1 MTSDPA
7 TVPHPDA
14 LPNPRGGAVR
24 AADAWLAAAAD
35 AFERR
40 DDTVAPLAAA
50 AAVLAEAGWLPAA
63 RFAGQLSA
71 AASLVDTGPNF
82 TGWRAALHDF
92 RPAVGRH
99 NLRELACSPVLLE
112 HFRALRAQSAADLR
126 AIAPP
131 DALALA
137 GRAVPVLLEHFRAL
151 RAQSAADLRA
161 IAPPDALALAG
172 RAVPPAS
179 LRALPDAFAARM
191 RARYE
196 QALLAVLRAPHG
208 APAGALDELDATLA
222 GLADDAPYDFWRLA
236 GACLRALRASSAP
249 ELKRFLAR
257 TNLLLGEHVQGRRG
271 APPDLVRET
280 VALLWRDFALFGAA
294 AEDVALVD
302 VLRDYGL
309 TVDWHVAGTPA
320 SEALWEADAARAEH
334 DAVAAAPTRTL
345 GVVTVNAHAYED
357 FLQTADASMADLSA
371 VPKTADTSVAWRASE
386 AAYRV
391 GAAACALGLGH
402 AALLADTLGL
412 AWRRAAHGVPL
423 ADRDLAAHSHASDML
438 RAALLKIAAGVAP
451 PDLTAASEALGAA
464 LGRT

>member
-1 MTSDPA
+1 MRPEPA
-7 TVPHPDA
+7 NVPHPDA

-40 DDTVAPLAAA
+40 DDAAAPLSAA

-71 AASLVDTGPNF
+71 AVPLVAVEPTSA
-82 TGWRAALHDF
+82 GWRAALRDF
-92 RPAVGRH
+92 RAAVGRH
-99 NLRELACSPVLLE
+99 NLRELACSPVLFE

-126 AIAPP
+126 ASAPL
-131 DALALA
+131 DALAL
-137 GRAVPVLLEHFRAL
+137 V
-151 RAQSAADLRA
+151 
-161 IAPPDALALAG
+161 G
-172 RAVPPAS
+172 RAVPPAT
-179 LRALPDAFAARM
+179 LRALPDAFATRI

-196 QALLAVLRAPHG
+196 QALLGVLRAGHG
-208 APAGALDELDATLA
+208 APDAALAELDAMLAVLA
-222 GLADDAPYDFWRLA
+222 GDDPYDFWRLA
-236 GACLRALRASSAP
+236 AACVRALRASGAP

-257 TNLLLGEHVQGRRG
+257 TNLLLGEHAQGRRS
-271 APPDLVRET
+271 APPELVRET

-302 VLRDYGL
+302 VLHDYGL

-334 DAVAAAPTRTL
+334 GAVAAAPTRAL

-357 FLQTADASMADLSA
+357 FLQTADASMADLA
-371 VPKTADTSVAWRASE
+371 ADPAAADAGAAWHASG

-391 GAAACALGLGH
+391 GTAACALGLGH

-423 ADRDLAAHSHASDML
+423 ADGGLDAHGHASDML

-451 PDLTAASEALGAA
+451 PDLTAASGALGAA
-464 LGRT
+464 LGRA

>member
-1 MTSDPA
+1 M
-7 TVPHPDA
+7 
-14 LPNPRGGAVR
+14 R

-35 AFERR
+35 AFEQR
-40 DDTVAPLAAA
+40 DDAAAPLSAA

-71 AASLVDTGPNF
+71 AVPLVAVEPTSA
-82 TGWRAALHDF
+82 GWRAALRDF
-92 RPAVGRH
+92 RAAVARH
-99 NLRELACSPVLLE
+99 NLRELACSPVLFE

-126 AIAPP
+126 ANAPL
-131 DALALA
+131 DALAL
-137 GRAVPVLLEHFRAL
+137 V
-151 RAQSAADLRA
+151 
-161 IAPPDALALAG
+161 G
-172 RAVPPAS
+172 RAVPPAT
-179 LRALPDAFAARM
+179 LRALPDAFATRI

-196 QALLAVLRAPHG
+196 QALLGLLRAEHG
-208 APAGALDELDATLA
+208 APDAALDELDAMLA
-222 GLADDAPYDFWRLA
+222 ALADDDPYDFWRLA
-236 GACLRALRASSAP
+236 AACLRALRASGAP

-257 TNLLLGEHVQGRRG
+257 TNLLLGEHAQGRRD
-271 APPDLVRET
+271 APPEFVRET

-302 VLRDYGL
+302 VLHDYGL

-334 DAVAAAPTRTL
+334 DAVAAAPTRAL

-357 FLQTADASMADLSA
+357 FLQTADASMADLAADPARADASA
-371 VPKTADTSVAWRASE
+371 AWHASG

-391 GAAACALGLGH
+391 GTAACALGLGH

-423 ADRDLAAHSHASDML
+423 ADGGLDAHGHASDML

-451 PDLTAASEALGAA
+451 PDLTAASGALGAA
-464 LGRT
+464 LGRA

>member
-7 TVPHPDA
+7 NVPYPDA

-40 DDTVAPLAAA
+40 DDAAAPLSAA

-71 AASLVDTGPNF
+71 TVPLLATEPTSA
-82 TGWRAALHDF
+82 GWRAALRDF
-92 RPAVGRH
+92 RAAVGRH
-99 NLRELACSPVLLE
+99 NLRELACSPVLFE

-126 AIAPP
+126 TSTPL
-131 DALALA
+131 DALAL
-137 GRAVPVLLEHFRAL
+137 V
-151 RAQSAADLRA
+151 
-161 IAPPDALALAG
+161 G
-172 RAVPPAS
+172 RAVPPAT
-179 LRALPDAFAARM
+179 LRALPDAFAIRI

-196 QALLAVLRAPHG
+196 QALLGVLRAEHG
-208 APAGALDELDATLA
+208 APGAALDELDAMLA
-222 GLADDAPYDFWRLA
+222 ALTDDGPYDFWRLA
-236 GACLRALRASSAP
+236 AACVRALRASGAP

-257 TNLLLGEHVQGRRG
+257 TNLLLGEHAQGRRS
-271 APPDLVRET
+271 APPELVRET

-302 VLRDYGL
+302 VLHDYGL

-334 DAVAAAPTRTL
+334 EAVTAAPTRAL

-357 FLQTADASMADLSA
+357 FLQTADASMADLAANPAAAAPGAAWHASA
-371 VPKTADTSVAWRASE
+371 

-391 GAAACALGLGH
+391 GTAACALGLGH

-423 ADRDLAAHSHASDML
+423 ADGGLDAHRHASDML

-451 PDLTAASEALGAA
+451 PDLTAASEALGTA

>member
-1 MTSDPA
+1 M
-7 TVPHPDA
+7 
-14 LPNPRGGAVR
+14 R

-35 AFERR
+35 AFEHR
-40 DDTVAPLAAA
+40 DDAAAPLSAA

-71 AASLVDTGPNF
+71 AVPLVAAEPTSA
-82 TGWRAALHDF
+82 GWRAALRDF
-92 RPAVGRH
+92 RAAVARH
-99 NLRELACSPVLLE
+99 NLRELACSPVLFE

-126 AIAPP
+126 AQAPL
-131 DALALA
+131 DALAL
-137 GRAVPVLLEHFRAL
+137 V
-151 RAQSAADLRA
+151 
-161 IAPPDALALAG
+161 G
-172 RAVPPAS
+172 RAVPPAT
-179 LRALPDAFAARM
+179 LRALPDAFATRI

-196 QALLAVLRAPHG
+196 QALLGVLRAEHG
-208 APAGALDELDATLA
+208 APDAALDELDAMLA
-222 GLADDAPYDFWRLA
+222 ALASDDPYDFWRLA
-236 GACLRALRASSAP
+236 AACVRALRASGAP

-257 TNLLLGEHVQGRRG
+257 TNLLLGEHAQGRRS
-271 APPDLVRET
+271 APPELVRET

-302 VLRDYGL
+302 VLHDYGL

-334 DAVAAAPTRTL
+334 DAVAAAPTRAL

-357 FLQTADASMADLSA
+357 FLQTADASMVDLAADPA
-371 VPKTADTSVAWRASE
+371 RAGAGAAWHASG

-391 GAAACALGLGH
+391 GTAACALGLGH

-423 ADRDLAAHSHASDML
+423 ADGGLDAHGHASDML

-451 PDLTAASEALGAA
+451 PDLTAASGALGAA
-464 LGRT
+464 LGRA

>member
-1 MTSDPA
+1 MRPEPA
-7 TVPHPDA
+7 NVPHPDA

-40 DDTVAPLAAA
+40 DDAAAPLSAA

-71 AASLVDTGPNF
+71 AVPLVAVEPTSA
-82 TGWRAALHDF
+82 GWRAALRDF
-92 RPAVGRH
+92 RAAVGRH
-99 NLRELACSPVLLE
+99 NLRELACSPVLFE

-126 AIAPP
+126 ASAPL
-131 DALALA
+131 DALAL
-137 GRAVPVLLEHFRAL
+137 V
-151 RAQSAADLRA
+151 
-161 IAPPDALALAG
+161 G
-172 RAVPPAS
+172 RAVPPAT
-179 LRALPDAFAARM
+179 LRALPDAFATRI

-196 QALLAVLRAPHG
+196 QALLGVLRAGHG
-208 APAGALDELDATLA
+208 APDAALAELDAMLA
-222 GLADDAPYDFWRLA
+222 VLASDDPYDFWRLA
-236 GACLRALRASSAP
+236 AACVRALRASGAP

-257 TNLLLGEHVQGRRG
+257 TNLLLGEHAQGRRS
-271 APPDLVRET
+271 APPELVRET

-302 VLRDYGL
+302 VLHDYGL

-334 DAVAAAPTRTL
+334 DAVAAAPTRAL

-357 FLQTADASMADLSA
+357 FLQTADASMADLA
-371 VPKTADTSVAWRASE
+371 ADPAAADAGAAWHASG

-391 GAAACALGLGH
+391 GTAACALGLGH

-423 ADRDLAAHSHASDML
+423 ADGGLDAHGHASDML

-451 PDLTAASEALGAA
+451 PDLTAASGALGAA
-464 LGRT
+464 LGRA

>member
-1 MTSDPA
+1 MRPEPA
-7 TVPHPDA
+7 NVPHPDA

-40 DDTVAPLAAA
+40 DDAAAPLSAA

-71 AASLVDTGPNF
+71 AVPLVAVEPTSA
-82 TGWRAALHDF
+82 GWRAALRDF
-92 RPAVGRH
+92 RAAVGRH
-99 NLRELACSPVLLE
+99 NLRELACSPVLFE

-126 AIAPP
+126 ASAPL
-131 DALALA
+131 DALAL
-137 GRAVPVLLEHFRAL
+137 V
-151 RAQSAADLRA
+151 
-161 IAPPDALALAG
+161 G
-172 RAVPPAS
+172 RAVPPAT
-179 LRALPDAFAARM
+179 LRALPDAFATRI

-196 QALLAVLRAPHG
+196 QALLGVLRAEHC
-208 APAGALDELDATLA
+208 APDAALAELDAMLAALA
-222 GLADDAPYDFWRLA
+222 GDDPYDFWRLA
-236 GACLRALRASSAP
+236 AACVRALRASGAP

-257 TNLLLGEHVQGRRG
+257 TNLLLGEHAQGRRS
-271 APPDLVRET
+271 APPELVRET

-302 VLRDYGL
+302 VLHDYGL

-334 DAVAAAPTRTL
+334 DAVAAAPTRAL

-357 FLQTADASMADLSA
+357 FLQTADASMADLAANPAAADPGAAWHASA
-371 VPKTADTSVAWRASE
+371 

-391 GAAACALGLGH
+391 GTAACALGLGH

-423 ADRDLAAHSHASDML
+423 ADGGLDAHGHASDML

-451 PDLTAASEALGAA
+451 PDLTAASGALGAA
-464 LGRT
+464 LGRA

>member
-1 MTSDPA
+1 MRPEPA
-7 TVPHPDA
+7 NVPHPDA

-35 AFERR
+35 AFEQR
-40 DDTVAPLAAA
+40 DDAAAPLSAA

-71 AASLVDTGPNF
+71 AAPLVAVEPTSA
-82 TGWRAALHDF
+82 GWRAALRDF
-92 RPAVGRH
+92 RAAVARH
-99 NLRELACSPVLLE
+99 NLRELACSPVLFE

-126 AIAPP
+126 ANAPL
-131 DALALA
+131 DALAL
-137 GRAVPVLLEHFRAL
+137 V
-151 RAQSAADLRA
+151 
-161 IAPPDALALAG
+161 G
-172 RAVPPAS
+172 RAVPPAT
-179 LRALPDAFAARM
+179 LRALPDAFATRI

-196 QALLAVLRAPHG
+196 QALLGLLRAEHG
-208 APAGALDELDATLA
+208 APDAALDELDAMLA
-222 GLADDAPYDFWRLA
+222 ALADDDPYDFWRLA
-236 GACLRALRASSAP
+236 AACLRALRASGAP

-257 TNLLLGEHVQGRRG
+257 TNLLLGEHAQGRRD
-271 APPDLVRET
+271 APTEFVRET

-302 VLRDYGL
+302 VLHDYGL

-334 DAVAAAPTRTL
+334 DAVAAAPTRAL

-357 FLQTADASMADLSA
+357 FLQTADASMADLAADPARADASA
-371 VPKTADTSVAWRASE
+371 AWHASG

-391 GAAACALGLGH
+391 GTAACALGLGH

-423 ADRDLAAHSHASDML
+423 ADGGLDAHGHASDML

-451 PDLTAASEALGAA
+451 PDLTAASGALGAA
-464 LGRT
+464 LGRA

>member
-1 MTSDPA
+1 MRPEPA
-7 TVPHPDA
+7 NVPHPDA

-40 DDTVAPLAAA
+40 DDAAAPLSAA

-71 AASLVDTGPNF
+71 AVPLVAVEPTSA
-82 TGWRAALHDF
+82 GWRAALRDF
-92 RPAVGRH
+92 RAAVGRH
-99 NLRELACSPVLLE
+99 NLRELACSPVLFE

-126 AIAPP
+126 ASAPL
-131 DALALA
+131 DALAL
-137 GRAVPVLLEHFRAL
+137 V
-151 RAQSAADLRA
+151 
-161 IAPPDALALAG
+161 G
-172 RAVPPAS
+172 RAVPPAT
-179 LRALPDAFAARM
+179 LRTLPDAFATRI

-196 QALLAVLRAPHG
+196 QALLGVLRAGHG
-208 APAGALDELDATLA
+208 APDAALAELDAMLAVLA
-222 GLADDAPYDFWRLA
+222 GDDPYDFWRLA
-236 GACLRALRASSAP
+236 AACVRALRASGAP

-257 TNLLLGEHVQGRRG
+257 TNLLLGEHAQGRRS
-271 APPDLVRET
+271 APPELVRET

-302 VLRDYGL
+302 VLHDYGL

-334 DAVAAAPTRTL
+334 DAVAAAPTRAL

-357 FLQTADASMADLSA
+357 FLQTADASMGDLAADPA
-371 VPKTADTSVAWRASE
+371 AADAGAAWHASG

-391 GAAACALGLGH
+391 GTAACALGLGH

-423 ADRDLAAHSHASDML
+423 ADGGLDAHGHASDML

-451 PDLTAASEALGAA
+451 PDLTAASGALGAA
-464 LGRT
+464 LGRA

>member
-1 MTSDPA
+1 MRPEPA
-7 TVPHPDA
+7 NVPHPDA

-40 DDTVAPLAAA
+40 DDAAAPLSAA

-71 AASLVDTGPNF
+71 AVPLVAVEPTSA
-82 TGWRAALHDF
+82 GWRAALRDF
-92 RPAVGRH
+92 RAAVGRH
-99 NLRELACSPVLLE
+99 NLRELACSPVLFE

-126 AIAPP
+126 ASTPL
-131 DALALA
+131 DALAL
-137 GRAVPVLLEHFRAL
+137 V
-151 RAQSAADLRA
+151 
-161 IAPPDALALAG
+161 G
-172 RAVPPAS
+172 RAVPPAT
-179 LRALPDAFAARM
+179 LRALTDAFATRI

-196 QALLAVLRAPHG
+196 QALLGVLRAGHG
-208 APAGALDELDATLA
+208 APDAALAELDAMLAALA
-222 GLADDAPYDFWRLA
+222 GDDPYDFWRLA
-236 GACLRALRASSAP
+236 AACVRALRASGAP

-257 TNLLLGEHVQGRRG
+257 TNLLLGEHAQGRRS
-271 APPDLVRET
+271 APPELVRET

-302 VLRDYGL
+302 VLHDYGL

-334 DAVAAAPTRTL
+334 DAVAAAPTRAL

-357 FLQTADASMADLSA
+357 FLQTADASMADLAANPAAADPGAAWHASA
-371 VPKTADTSVAWRASE
+371 

-391 GAAACALGLGH
+391 GTAACALGLGH

-423 ADRDLAAHSHASDML
+423 ADGGLDAHGHASDML

-451 PDLTAASEALGAA
+451 PDLTAASGALGAA
-464 LGRT
+464 LGRA

>member
-7 TVPHPDA
+7 NVPLPDA

-40 DDTVAPLAAA
+40 DDAAAPLAAA

-71 AASLVDTGPNF
+71 AVPLVATEPTSAD
-82 TGWRAALHDF
+82 WRAALRDF
-92 RPAVGRH
+92 RAAVGRH
-99 NLRELACSPVLLE
+99 NLRELACSPVLFE

-126 AIAPP
+126 ASAPL
-131 DALALA
+131 DALAL
-137 GRAVPVLLEHFRAL
+137 V
-151 RAQSAADLRA
+151 
-161 IAPPDALALAG
+161 G
-172 RAVPPAS
+172 RAVPPAT
-179 LRALPDAFAARM
+179 LRALPDAFATRI

-196 QALLAVLRAPHG
+196 QALLGVLRAEHG
-208 APAGALDELDATLA
+208 APGAALDELDAMLA
-222 GLADDAPYDFWRLA
+222 ALTDDGPYDFWRLA
-236 GACLRALRASSAP
+236 AACVRALRASSAP

-257 TNLLLGEHVQGRRG
+257 TNLLLGEHAQGRPV
-271 APPDLVRET
+271 APPALVRET

-302 VLRDYGL
+302 VLHDYGL

-334 DAVAAAPTRTL
+334 DAVTAAPTRAL

-357 FLQTADASMADLSA
+357 FLQTADASMADLAANPALADAGAAWHASA
-371 VPKTADTSVAWRASE
+371 

-391 GAAACALGLGH
+391 GTAACALGLGH

-423 ADRDLAAHSHASDML
+423 ADGGLDAHRHASDML

-451 PDLTAASEALGAA
+451 PDLTAASEALGTA

>member
-1 MTSDPA
+1 MRPEPA
-7 TVPHPDA
+7 NVPHPDA

-35 AFERR
+35 AFEHR
-40 DDTVAPLAAA
+40 DDAAAPLSAA

-71 AASLVDTGPNF
+71 AVPFVAVEPTSA
-82 TGWRAALHDF
+82 GWRAALRDF
-92 RPAVGRH
+92 RAAVARH
-99 NLRELACSPVLLE
+99 NLRELACSPVLFE

-126 AIAPP
+126 ANAPL
-131 DALALA
+131 DALAL
-137 GRAVPVLLEHFRAL
+137 V
-151 RAQSAADLRA
+151 
-161 IAPPDALALAG
+161 G
-172 RAVPPAS
+172 RAVPPAT
-179 LRALPDAFAARM
+179 LRALPDAFATRI

-196 QALLAVLRAPHG
+196 QALLGVLRAEHRTPD
-208 APAGALDELDATLA
+208 AALDELEAVLA
-222 GLADDAPYDFWRLA
+222 ALVDDDPYDFWRLA
-236 GACLRALRASSAP
+236 AACVCALRASGAP

-257 TNLLLGEHVQGRRG
+257 MNLLLGEHAQGRRS
-271 APPDLVRET
+271 APPELVRET

-302 VLRDYGL
+302 VLHDYGL

-334 DAVAAAPTRTL
+334 DAVAAAPTRAL

-357 FLQTADASMADLSA
+357 FLQTADASMADLA
-371 VPKTADTSVAWRASE
+371 ADPAGADAGAAWHASG

-423 ADRDLAAHSHASDML
+423 ADGGLDAHGHASDML

-451 PDLTAASEALGAA
+451 PDLTAVSGALGAA
-464 LGRT
+464 LGRA

>member
-7 TVPHPDA
+7 NVPHPDA

-40 DDTVAPLAAA
+40 DDAAVPLAAA

-63 RFAGQLSA
+63 RFAGQLSVA
-71 AASLVDTGPNF
+71 VPLLATEPTSA
-82 TGWRAALHDF
+82 GWRAALRDF
-92 RPAVGRH
+92 RAAVGRH
-99 NLRELACSPVLLE
+99 NLRELACSPVLFE

-126 AIAPP
+126 TSTPL
-131 DALALA
+131 DALAL
-137 GRAVPVLLEHFRAL
+137 V
-151 RAQSAADLRA
+151 
-161 IAPPDALALAG
+161 G
-172 RAVPPAS
+172 RAVPPAT
-179 LRALPDAFAARM
+179 LRALPEAFATRI

-196 QALLAVLRAPHG
+196 QALLGVLRAEPG
-208 APAGALDELDATLA
+208 APGAALDELDAMLA
-222 GLADDAPYDFWRLA
+222 ALTDDGPYDFWRLA
-236 GACLRALRASSAP
+236 AACVRALRASGAP

-257 TNLLLGEHVQGRRG
+257 TNLLLGEHAQGRRS
-271 APPDLVRET
+271 APPELVRET

-302 VLRDYGL
+302 VLHDYGL

-320 SEALWEADAARAEH
+320 SEALWEADAAQAEH
-334 DAVAAAPTRTL
+334 EAVTAAPTRAL

-357 FLQTADASMADLSA
+357 FLQTADASMADLAANPAAADPGAAWHASA
-371 VPKTADTSVAWRASE
+371 

-391 GAAACALGLGH
+391 GTAACALGLGH

-423 ADRDLAAHSHASDML
+423 ADGGLDAHRHASDML

-451 PDLTAASEALGAA
+451 PDLTAASEALGTA

>member
-7 TVPHPDA
+7 NVPYPDA

-40 DDTVAPLAAA
+40 DDAAAPLSAA

-63 RFAGQLSA
+63 RFAAQLSA
-71 AASLVDTGPNF
+71 AVPLVATEP
-82 TGWRAALHDF
+82 TSAGWRAALRDF
-92 RPAVGRH
+92 RAAVGRH
-99 NLRELACSPVLLE
+99 NLRELACSPVLFE

-126 AIAPP
+126 TSTPL
-131 DALALA
+131 DALAL
-137 GRAVPVLLEHFRAL
+137 V
-151 RAQSAADLRA
+151 
-161 IAPPDALALAG
+161 G
-172 RAVPPAS
+172 RAVPPAT
-179 LRALPDAFAARM
+179 LRALPEAFATRI

-196 QALLAVLRAPHG
+196 QALLGVLRAEHG
-208 APAGALDELDATLA
+208 APGAALDELDAMLA
-222 GLADDAPYDFWRLA
+222 ALTDDGPYDFWRLA
-236 GACLRALRASSAP
+236 AACVRALRASGAP

-257 TNLLLGEHVQGRRG
+257 TNLLLGEHAQGRRS
-271 APPDLVRET
+271 APPELVRET
-280 VALLWRDFALFGAA
+280 VTLLWRDFALFGAA

-302 VLRDYGL
+302 VLHDYGL

-334 DAVAAAPTRTL
+334 EAVTAAPTRAL

-357 FLQTADASMADLSA
+357 FLQTADASMADLAANPAAADPGAAWHASA
-371 VPKTADTSVAWRASE
+371 

-391 GAAACALGLGH
+391 GTAACALGLGH

-423 ADRDLAAHSHASDML
+423 ADGGLDAHRHASDML

>member
-1 MTSDPA
+1 MRPEPA
-7 TVPHPDA
+7 NVPHPDA

-40 DDTVAPLAAA
+40 DDAAAPLSAA

-71 AASLVDTGPNF
+71 AVPLVAVEPTSA
-82 TGWRAALHDF
+82 GWRAALRDF
-92 RPAVGRH
+92 RAAVSRH
-99 NLRELACSPVLLE
+99 NLRELACSPVLFE

-126 AIAPP
+126 AGAPL
-131 DALALA
+131 DALAL
-137 GRAVPVLLEHFRAL
+137 V
-151 RAQSAADLRA
+151 
-161 IAPPDALALAG
+161 G
-172 RAVPPAS
+172 RAVPPAT
-179 LRALPDAFAARM
+179 LRALPDAFATRI

-196 QALLAVLRAPHG
+196 QALLGVLRAGHG
-208 APAGALDELDATLA
+208 APDAALAELDAMLAVLA
-222 GLADDAPYDFWRLA
+222 GDDPYDFWRLA
-236 GACLRALRASSAP
+236 AACVRALRASGAP

-257 TNLLLGEHVQGRRG
+257 TNLLLGEHAQGRRS
-271 APPDLVRET
+271 APPELVRET

-302 VLRDYGL
+302 VLHDYGL

-334 DAVAAAPTRTL
+334 DAVAAAPTRAL

-357 FLQTADASMADLSA
+357 FLQTADASMADLA
-371 VPKTADTSVAWRASE
+371 ADPAAADAGAAWHASG

-391 GAAACALGLGH
+391 GTAACALGLGH

-423 ADRDLAAHSHASDML
+423 ADGGLDAHGHASDML

-451 PDLTAASEALGAA
+451 PDLTAASGALGAA
-464 LGRT
+464 LGRA

>member
-1 MTSDPA
+1 MRPEPA
-7 TVPHPDA
+7 NVPHPDA

-40 DDTVAPLAAA
+40 DDAAAPLSAA

-71 AASLVDTGPNF
+71 AVPLVAVEPTSA
-82 TGWRAALHDF
+82 GWRAALRDF
-92 RPAVGRH
+92 RAAVSRH
-99 NLRELACSPVLLE
+99 NLRELACSPVLFE

-126 AIAPP
+126 ASAPL
-131 DALALA
+131 DALAL
-137 GRAVPVLLEHFRAL
+137 V
-151 RAQSAADLRA
+151 
-161 IAPPDALALAG
+161 G
-172 RAVPPAS
+172 RAVPPAT
-179 LRALPDAFAARM
+179 LRALPDAFATRI

-196 QALLAVLRAPHG
+196 QALLGVLRAGHG
-208 APAGALDELDATLA
+208 APDAALAELDAMLAVLA
-222 GLADDAPYDFWRLA
+222 GDDPYDFWRLA
-236 GACLRALRASSAP
+236 AACVRALRASGAP

-257 TNLLLGEHVQGRRG
+257 TNLLLGEHAQGRRS
-271 APPDLVRET
+271 APPELVRET

-302 VLRDYGL
+302 VLHDYGL

-334 DAVAAAPTRTL
+334 DAVAAAPTRAL

-357 FLQTADASMADLSA
+357 FLQTADASMADLA
-371 VPKTADTSVAWRASE
+371 ADPAAADAGAAWHASG

-391 GAAACALGLGH
+391 GTAACALGLGH

-423 ADRDLAAHSHASDML
+423 ADGGLDAHGHASDML

-451 PDLTAASEALGAA
+451 PDLTAASGALGAA
-464 LGRT
+464 LGRA

>member
-1 MTSDPA
+1 MRPEPA
-7 TVPHPDA
+7 NVPHPDA

-35 AFERR
+35 AFDRR
-40 DDTVAPLAAA
+40 DDAAAPLSAA

-71 AASLVDTGPNF
+71 AVPLVAVEPTSA
-82 TGWRAALHDF
+82 GWRAALRDF
-92 RPAVGRH
+92 RAAVGRH
-99 NLRELACSPVLLE
+99 NLRELACSPVLFE

-126 AIAPP
+126 ASAPL
-131 DALALA
+131 DALAL
-137 GRAVPVLLEHFRAL
+137 V
-151 RAQSAADLRA
+151 
-161 IAPPDALALAG
+161 G
-172 RAVPPAS
+172 RAVPPAT
-179 LRALPDAFAARM
+179 LRALPDAFATRI

-196 QALLAVLRAPHG
+196 QALLGVLRAGHG
-208 APAGALDELDATLA
+208 APDAALTELDAMLAALA
-222 GLADDAPYDFWRLA
+222 GDDPYDFWRLA
-236 GACLRALRASSAP
+236 AACVRALRASGAP

-257 TNLLLGEHVQGRRG
+257 TNLLLGEHAQGRRS
-271 APPDLVRET
+271 APPELVRET

-302 VLRDYGL
+302 VLHDYGL

-334 DAVAAAPTRTL
+334 DAVAAAPTRAL

-357 FLQTADASMADLSA
+357 FLQTADASMADLA
-371 VPKTADTSVAWRASE
+371 ADPAAADAGAAWHASG

-391 GAAACALGLGH
+391 GTAACALGLGH

-423 ADRDLAAHSHASDML
+423 ADGGLDAHGHASDML

-451 PDLTAASEALGAA
+451 PDLTAASGALGAA
-464 LGRT
+464 LGRA

>member
-1 MTSDPA
+1 MRPEPA
-7 TVPHPDA
+7 NVPHPDA

-35 AFERR
+35 AFEHR
-40 DDTVAPLAAA
+40 DDAAAPLSAA

-71 AASLVDTGPNF
+71 AVPLVATEP
-82 TGWRAALHDF
+82 TSAGWRAALRDF
-92 RPAVGRH
+92 RAAVARH
-99 NLRELACSPVLLE
+99 NLRELACSPVLFE
-112 HFRALRAQSAADLR
+112 HFSALRAQSAADLR
-126 AIAPP
+126 AHAPL
-131 DALALA
+131 DALAL
-137 GRAVPVLLEHFRAL
+137 V
-151 RAQSAADLRA
+151 
-161 IAPPDALALAG
+161 G
-172 RAVPPAS
+172 RAVPPAA
-179 LRALPDAFAARM
+179 LRVLPDAFATRI

-196 QALLAVLRAPHG
+196 QALLGVLRAQHG
-208 APAGALDELDATLA
+208 APDAALDELDAMLAALA
-222 GLADDAPYDFWRLA
+222 GDDPYDFWRLA
-236 GACLRALRASSAP
+236 AACVRALRASGAP

-257 TNLLLGEHVQGRRG
+257 TNLLLGEHAQGRRN
-271 APPDLVRET
+271 APPALVRET

-302 VLRDYGL
+302 VLHDYGL

-334 DAVAAAPTRTL
+334 DAVAAAPTRAL

-357 FLQTADASMADLSA
+357 FLQTADASMADLA
-371 VPKTADTSVAWRASE
+371 TDPARADAGAAWHASG

-391 GAAACALGLGH
+391 GTAACALGLGH

-423 ADRDLAAHSHASDML
+423 ADGGLDAHGHASDML

-451 PDLTAASEALGAA
+451 PDLTAASGALGAA
-464 LGRT
+464 LGRA

>member
-7 TVPHPDA
+7 NVPHPDA

-40 DDTVAPLAAA
+40 DDAAAPLAAA

-71 AASLVDTGPNF
+71 TVPLLATEPTSA
-82 TGWRAALHDF
+82 GWRAALRDF
-92 RPAVGRH
+92 RAAVGRH
-99 NLRELACSPVLLE
+99 NLRELACSPVLFE

-126 AIAPP
+126 TSTPL
-131 DALALA
+131 DALAL
-137 GRAVPVLLEHFRAL
+137 V
-151 RAQSAADLRA
+151 
-161 IAPPDALALAG
+161 G
-172 RAVPPAS
+172 RAVPPAT
-179 LRALPDAFAARM
+179 LRALPDAFATRI

-196 QALLAVLRAPHG
+196 QALLGVLRAEHG
-208 APAGALDELDATLA
+208 APGAALDEIDAMLA
-222 GLADDAPYDFWRLA
+222 ALTDDGPYDFWRLA
-236 GACLRALRASSAP
+236 AACVRALRASGAP
-249 ELKRFLAR
+249 ELKRFFAR
-257 TNLLLGEHVQGRRG
+257 TNLLLGEHAQGRRS
-271 APPDLVRET
+271 APPELVRET

-302 VLRDYGL
+302 VLHDYGL

-334 DAVAAAPTRTL
+334 EAVTAAPTRAL

-357 FLQTADASMADLSA
+357 FLQTADASMADLAANPAAADPGAAWHASA
-371 VPKTADTSVAWRASE
+371 

-391 GAAACALGLGH
+391 GTAACALGLGH

-423 ADRDLAAHSHASDML
+423 ADGGLDAHRHASDML

>member
-14 LPNPRGGAVR
+14 LPNPRGGAVH
-24 AADAWLAAAAD
+24 AADAWLEAAAE
-35 AFERR
+35 AFARR
-40 DDTVAPLAAA
+40 DDAAAPLSAA

-71 AASLVDTGPNF
+71 TAPLVAAEPEAVS
-82 TGWRAALHDF
+82 GWRAALCDF
-92 RPAVGRH
+92 RAAVGRH
-99 NLRELACSPVLLE
+99 NLRELACSPVLFD
-112 HFRALRAQSAADLR
+112 HFRTLRAQSAADLR
-126 AIAPP
+126 AGAPL
-131 DALALA
+131 DALAL
-137 GRAVPVLLEHFRAL
+137 V
-151 RAQSAADLRA
+151 
-161 IAPPDALALAG
+161 G

-179 LRALPDAFAARM
+179 LRALPEALAVRL

-196 QALLAVLRAPHG
+196 QALLGVLRAQQATPD
-208 APAGALDELDATLA
+208 AALDAVDATLA
-222 GLADDAPYDFWRLA
+222 GLADDTPYDFWRLA
-236 GACLRALRASSAP
+236 AACLRALRASGAP
-249 ELKRFLAR
+249 ELRRFLAR
-257 TNLLLGEHVQGRRG
+257 TNLLLGEHVQGRRS
-271 APPDLVRET
+271 APPELVRET

-302 VLRDYGL
+302 VLHDYGL

-334 DAVAAAPTRTL
+334 DAVAAAPTRVL

-357 FLQTADASMADLSA
+357 FLQTADASMTDLAADPA
-371 VPKTADTSVAWRASE
+371 TADAGAAWRASA

-412 AWRRAAHGVPL
+412 AWRRAAHGLPL
-423 ADRDLAAHSHASDML
+423 AGAGLDAHGRAADML

-451 PDLTAASEALGAA
+451 PDLTAVSGALGAA
-464 LGRT
+464 LGRAPPG

>member
-1 MTSDPA
+1 MRPEPA
-7 TVPHPDA
+7 NVPHPDA

-40 DDTVAPLAAA
+40 DDAAAPLSAA

-71 AASLVDTGPNF
+71 AVPLVAVEPTSA
-82 TGWRAALHDF
+82 GWRVALRDF
-92 RPAVGRH
+92 RAAVGRH
-99 NLRELACSPVLLE
+99 NLRELACSPVLFE

-126 AIAPP
+126 ASAPL
-131 DALALA
+131 DALAL
-137 GRAVPVLLEHFRAL
+137 V
-151 RAQSAADLRA
+151 
-161 IAPPDALALAG
+161 G
-172 RAVPPAS
+172 RAVPPAT
-179 LRALPDAFAARM
+179 LRALPDAFATRI

-196 QALLAVLRAPHG
+196 QALLGVLRAEHG
-208 APAGALDELDATLA
+208 APDAALAELDAMLAALA
-222 GLADDAPYDFWRLA
+222 GDDPYDFWRLA
-236 GACLRALRASSAP
+236 AACVRALRASGAP

-257 TNLLLGEHVQGRRG
+257 TNLLLGEHAQGRRS
-271 APPDLVRET
+271 APPELVRET

-302 VLRDYGL
+302 VLHDYGL

-334 DAVAAAPTRTL
+334 DAVAAAPTRAL

-357 FLQTADASMADLSA
+357 FLQTADASMADLAANPAAADPGAAWHASA
-371 VPKTADTSVAWRASE
+371 

-391 GAAACALGLGH
+391 GTAACALGLGH

-423 ADRDLAAHSHASDML
+423 ADGGLDAHGHASDML

-451 PDLTAASEALGAA
+451 PDLTAASGALGAA
-464 LGRT
+464 LGRA

>member
-7 TVPHPDA
+7 NVPHPDA

-40 DDTVAPLAAA
+40 DDAAAPLSAA

-71 AASLVDTGPNF
+71 AVPLVATEP
-82 TGWRAALHDF
+82 TSAGWRAALRDF
-92 RPAVGRH
+92 RAAVGRH
-99 NLRELACSPVLLE
+99 NLRELACSPVLFQ

-126 AIAPP
+126 TSAPL
-131 DALALA
+131 DALAL
-137 GRAVPVLLEHFRAL
+137 V
-151 RAQSAADLRA
+151 
-161 IAPPDALALAG
+161 G
-172 RAVPPAS
+172 RAVPPAT
-179 LRALPDAFAARM
+179 LRALPDAFAIRI

-196 QALLAVLRAPHG
+196 QALLGVLRAEHG
-208 APAGALDELDATLA
+208 APGAALDELDAMLA
-222 GLADDAPYDFWRLA
+222 ALTDDGPYDFWRLA
-236 GACLRALRASSAP
+236 AACVRALRASGAP

-257 TNLLLGEHVQGRRG
+257 TNLLLGEHAQGRRS
-271 APPDLVRET
+271 APPELVRET

-302 VLRDYGL
+302 VLHDYGL

-334 DAVAAAPTRTL
+334 EAVTAAPTRVL

-357 FLQTADASMADLSA
+357 FLQTADASMADLAANPAAADPGAAWHASA
-371 VPKTADTSVAWRASE
+371 

-391 GAAACALGLGH
+391 GTAACALGLGH

-423 ADRDLAAHSHASDML
+423 ADGGLDAHRHASDML

-451 PDLTAASEALGAA
+451 PDLTAASEALGTA

>member
-7 TVPHPDA
+7 NVPYPDA

-40 DDTVAPLAAA
+40 DDAAAPLSAA

-71 AASLVDTGPNF
+71 AVPLLATEPTSA
-82 TGWRAALHDF
+82 GWRAALRDF
-92 RPAVGRH
+92 RAAVGRH
-99 NLRELACSPVLLE
+99 NLRELACSPILFG

-126 AIAPP
+126 TSAPL
-131 DALALA
+131 DALAL
-137 GRAVPVLLEHFRAL
+137 V
-151 RAQSAADLRA
+151 
-161 IAPPDALALAG
+161 G
-172 RAVPPAS
+172 RAVPPAT
-179 LRALPDAFAARM
+179 LRALPDAFAIRI

-196 QALLAVLRAPHG
+196 QALLGVLRAEHG
-208 APAGALDELDATLA
+208 APGAALDELDAMLA
-222 GLADDAPYDFWRLA
+222 ALTDDGPYDFWRLA
-236 GACLRALRASSAP
+236 AACVRALRASGAP

-257 TNLLLGEHVQGRRG
+257 TNLLLGEHAQGRRS
-271 APPDLVRET
+271 APPELVRET

-302 VLRDYGL
+302 VLHDYGL

-334 DAVAAAPTRTL
+334 EAVTVAPTRAL

-357 FLQTADASMADLSA
+357 FLQTADASMADLAANPAAADPGAAWHASA
-371 VPKTADTSVAWRASE
+371 

-391 GAAACALGLGH
+391 GTAACALGLGH

-423 ADRDLAAHSHASDML
+423 ADGGLDAHRHASDML

>member
-1 MTSDPA
+1 M
-7 TVPHPDA
+7 
-14 LPNPRGGAVR
+14 R

-35 AFERR
+35 AFEHR
-40 DDTVAPLAAA
+40 DDAAAPLSAA

-71 AASLVDTGPNF
+71 AVPLVAAEPTSA
-82 TGWRAALHDF
+82 GWRAALRDF
-92 RPAVGRH
+92 RAAVARH
-99 NLRELACSPVLLE
+99 NLRELACSPVLFE

-126 AIAPP
+126 AQAPL
-131 DALALA
+131 DALAL
-137 GRAVPVLLEHFRAL
+137 V
-151 RAQSAADLRA
+151 
-161 IAPPDALALAG
+161 G
-172 RAVPPAS
+172 RAVPPAT
-179 LRALPDAFAARM
+179 LRALPDAFATRI

-196 QALLAVLRAPHG
+196 QALLGVLRAERG
-208 APAGALDELDATLA
+208 APDAALDELDAMLA
-222 GLADDAPYDFWRLA
+222 ALASDDPYDFWRLA
-236 GACLRALRASSAP
+236 AACVRALRASGAP

-257 TNLLLGEHVQGRRG
+257 TNLLLGEHAQGRRS
-271 APPDLVRET
+271 APPELVRET

-302 VLRDYGL
+302 VLHDYGL

-320 SEALWEADAARAEH
+320 SEALWEADAARAER
-334 DAVAAAPTRTL
+334 DAVAAAPTRAL

-357 FLQTADASMADLSA
+357 FLQTADASMVDLAADPA
-371 VPKTADTSVAWRASE
+371 KADAGAAWHASG

-391 GAAACALGLGH
+391 GTAACALEAGH

-423 ADRDLAAHSHASDML
+423 ADGGLDAHGHASDML

-451 PDLTAASEALGAA
+451 PDLTAASGALGAA
-464 LGRT
+464 LGRA

>member
-7 TVPHPDA
+7 NVPLPDA

-40 DDTVAPLAAA
+40 DDAAAPLSAA

-63 RFAGQLSA
+63 RFAGQLA
-71 AASLVDTGPNF
+71 AAAPLVATEP
-82 TGWRAALHDF
+82 TSAGWRIALRDF
-92 RPAVGRH
+92 RAAVGRH
-99 NLRELACSPVLLE
+99 NLRELACSPLLFD
-112 HFRALRAQSAADLR
+112 HFRALRAQGAADLHASVPLDVLALVGR
-126 AIAPP
+126 AIPP
-131 DALALA
+131 AT
-137 GRAVPVLLEHFRAL
+137 L
-151 RAQSAADLRA
+151 RAM
-161 IAPPDALALAG
+161 
-172 RAVPPAS
+172 
-179 LRALPDAFAARM
+179 PDAFASRA

-196 QALLAVLRAPHG
+196 QALLGVLRTANGSPD
-208 APAGALDELDATLA
+208 AALDELDAIVAALA
-222 GLADDAPYDFWRLA
+222 ADGPYDFWRLA
-236 GACLRALRASSAP
+236 AACLRALRASNAP

-257 TNLLLGEHVQGRRG
+257 TNLLLGEHAQGRRH
-271 APPDLVRET
+271 APPALVRET

-302 VLRDYGL
+302 VLHDYGL

-320 SEALWEADAARAEH
+320 SEALWEAGAAQAEH
-334 DAVAAAPTRTL
+334 DAVAVAPTRML

-357 FLQTADASMADLSA
+357 FLQTADASMAELALDPA
-371 VPKTADTSVAWRASE
+371 AADAGAAWRASA

-391 GAAACALGLGH
+391 GTAACALGLGH

-423 ADRDLAAHSHASDML
+423 AGDGLGAHRRASDLL
-438 RAALLKIAAGVAP
+438 RGALLKIAAGVAP
-451 PDLTAASEALGAA
+451 PDLTAASGALGEA

>member
-1 MTSDPA
+1 MRPEPA
-7 TVPHPDA
+7 NVPHPDA

-40 DDTVAPLAAA
+40 DDAAAPLSAA

-71 AASLVDTGPNF
+71 AVPLVAVEPTSA
-82 TGWRAALHDF
+82 GWRAALRDF
-92 RPAVGRH
+92 RAAVGRH
-99 NLRELACSPVLLE
+99 NLRELACSPVLFE
-112 HFRALRAQSAADLR
+112 HFRALRASAPL
-126 AIAPP
+126 
-131 DALALA
+131 DALAL
-137 GRAVPVLLEHFRAL
+137 V
-151 RAQSAADLRA
+151 
-161 IAPPDALALAG
+161 G
-172 RAVPPAS
+172 RAVPPAT
-179 LRALPDAFAARM
+179 LRALPDAFATRI

-196 QALLAVLRAPHG
+196 QALLGVLRAGHG
-208 APAGALDELDATLA
+208 APDAALAELDAMLAALA
-222 GLADDAPYDFWRLA
+222 GDDPYDFWRLA
-236 GACLRALRASSAP
+236 AACVRALRASGAP

-257 TNLLLGEHVQGRRG
+257 TNLLLGEHAQGRRS
-271 APPDLVRET
+271 APPELVRET

-302 VLRDYGL
+302 VLHDYGL

-334 DAVAAAPTRTL
+334 DAVAAAPTRAL

-357 FLQTADASMADLSA
+357 FLQTADASMADLA
-371 VPKTADTSVAWRASE
+371 ADPAAADPGAAWHASG

-391 GAAACALGLGH
+391 GTAACALGLGH

-423 ADRDLAAHSHASDML
+423 ADGGLDAHGHASDML

-451 PDLTAASEALGAA
+451 PDLTAASGALGAA
-464 LGRT
+464 LGRA

>member
-7 TVPHPDA
+7 NVPHPDA

-40 DDTVAPLAAA
+40 DDAAAPLSAA

-71 AASLVDTGPNF
+71 AVPLVATEP
-82 TGWRAALHDF
+82 TSAGWRAALRDF
-92 RPAVGRH
+92 RAAVGRH
-99 NLRELACSPVLLE
+99 NLRELACSPVLFE

-126 AIAPP
+126 TSTPL
-131 DALALA
+131 DALAL
-137 GRAVPVLLEHFRAL
+137 V
-151 RAQSAADLRA
+151 
-161 IAPPDALALAG
+161 G
-172 RAVPPAS
+172 RAVPPAT
-179 LRALPDAFAARM
+179 LRALPDAFATRI

-196 QALLAVLRAPHG
+196 QALLGVLRAEPGTPG
-208 APAGALDELDATLA
+208 AALDEIDAMLATLT
-222 GLADDAPYDFWRLA
+222 DDGPYDFWRLA
-236 GACLRALRASSAP
+236 AACVRALRASGAP

-257 TNLLLGEHVQGRRG
+257 TNLLLGEHAQGRRS
-271 APPDLVRET
+271 APPELVRET

-302 VLRDYGL
+302 VLHDYGL

-334 DAVAAAPTRTL
+334 EAVTAAPTRAL

-357 FLQTADASMADLSA
+357 FLQTADASMADLAANPAAADPGAAWHASA
-371 VPKTADTSVAWRASE
+371 

-391 GAAACALGLGH
+391 GTAACALGLGH

-423 ADRDLAAHSHASDML
+423 ADGGLDAHRHASDML

-451 PDLTAASEALGAA
+451 PDLTAASEALGTA

>member
-1 MTSDPA
+1 MRPEPA
-7 TVPHPDA
+7 NVPHPDA

-40 DDTVAPLAAA
+40 DDAAAPLSAA

-71 AASLVDTGPNF
+71 AVPLVAAEPTSA
-82 TGWRAALHDF
+82 GWRAALRDF
-92 RPAVGRH
+92 RAAVARH
-99 NLRELACSPVLLE
+99 NLRELACSPVLFE

-126 AIAPP
+126 AQAPL
-131 DALALA
+131 DALAL
-137 GRAVPVLLEHFRAL
+137 V
-151 RAQSAADLRA
+151 
-161 IAPPDALALAG
+161 G
-172 RAVPPAS
+172 RAVPPAT
-179 LRALPDAFAARM
+179 LRALPDAFATRI

-196 QALLAVLRAPHG
+196 QALLGVLRAEHG
-208 APAGALDELDATLA
+208 APDASLDELDAMLAALA
-222 GLADDAPYDFWRLA
+222 GDDPYDFWRLA
-236 GACLRALRASSAP
+236 AACVRALRASGAP

-257 TNLLLGEHVQGRRG
+257 TNLLLGEHAQGRPS
-271 APPDLVRET
+271 APPELVRET

-302 VLRDYGL
+302 VLHDYGL

-334 DAVAAAPTRTL
+334 DAVAAAPTRAL

-357 FLQTADASMADLSA
+357 FLQTADASMVDLAADPA
-371 VPKTADTSVAWRASE
+371 RADAGAAWHASG

-391 GAAACALGLGH
+391 GTAACALGLGH

-423 ADRDLAAHSHASDML
+423 ADGGLDAHGHASDML

-451 PDLTAASEALGAA
+451 PDLTAASGALGAA
-464 LGRT
+464 LGRA

>member
-7 TVPHPDA
+7 NVPHPDA

-40 DDTVAPLAAA
+40 DDAAAPLSAA

-71 AASLVDTGPNF
+71 TVPLLATEPTSA
-82 TGWRAALHDF
+82 GWRAALRDF
-92 RPAVGRH
+92 RAAVGRH
-99 NLRELACSPVLLE
+99 NLRELACSPVLFE

-126 AIAPP
+126 TSTPL
-131 DALALA
+131 DALAL
-137 GRAVPVLLEHFRAL
+137 V
-151 RAQSAADLRA
+151 
-161 IAPPDALALAG
+161 G
-172 RAVPPAS
+172 RAVPPAT
-179 LRALPDAFAARM
+179 LRALPDAFAIRI

-196 QALLAVLRAPHG
+196 QALLGVLRAEHG
-208 APAGALDELDATLA
+208 APGAALDELDAMLA
-222 GLADDAPYDFWRLA
+222 ALTDDGPYDFWRLA
-236 GACLRALRASSAP
+236 AACVRALRASGAP

-257 TNLLLGEHVQGRRG
+257 TNLLLGEHAQGRRS
-271 APPDLVRET
+271 APPELVRET

-302 VLRDYGL
+302 VLHDYGL

-334 DAVAAAPTRTL
+334 EAVTAAPTRAL

-357 FLQTADASMADLSA
+357 FLQTADASMADLAANPAAADPGAAWHASA
-371 VPKTADTSVAWRASE
+371 

-391 GAAACALGLGH
+391 GTAACALGLGH

-423 ADRDLAAHSHASDML
+423 ADGGLDAHRHASDML

-451 PDLTAASEALGAA
+451 PDLTAASEALGTA

>member
-7 TVPHPDA
+7 NIPHPDA

-40 DDTVAPLAAA
+40 DDAAAPLAAA

-71 AASLVDTGPNF
+71 AVPLVATEP
-82 TGWRAALHDF
+82 TSAGWRAALRDF
-92 RPAVGRH
+92 RAAVGRH
-99 NLRELACSPVLLE
+99 NLRELACSPVLFE

-126 AIAPP
+126 TSAPL
-131 DALALA
+131 DALAL
-137 GRAVPVLLEHFRAL
+137 V
-151 RAQSAADLRA
+151 
-161 IAPPDALALAG
+161 G
-172 RAVPPAS
+172 RAVPPAT
-179 LRALPDAFAARM
+179 LRALPDAFAIRI

-196 QALLAVLRAPHG
+196 QALLGVLRAEHG
-208 APAGALDELDATLA
+208 APGAALDELDAMLA
-222 GLADDAPYDFWRLA
+222 ALTDDGPYDFWRLA
-236 GACLRALRASSAP
+236 AACVRALRASGAP

-257 TNLLLGEHVQGRRG
+257 TNLLLGEHAQGRRS
-271 APPDLVRET
+271 APPELVRET

-302 VLRDYGL
+302 VLHDYGL

-334 DAVAAAPTRTL
+334 EAVTAAPTRAL

-357 FLQTADASMADLSA
+357 FLQTADASMADLAANPAAADPGAAWHASA
-371 VPKTADTSVAWRASE
+371 

-391 GAAACALGLGH
+391 GTAACALGLGH

-412 AWRRAAHGVPL
+412 AWRRAAHGVLL
-423 ADRDLAAHSHASDML
+423 ADGGLDAHRHASDML

-451 PDLTAASEALGAA
+451 PDLTAASEALGTA

>member
-1 MTSDPA
+1 MRPEPA
-7 TVPHPDA
+7 NVPHPDA

-40 DDTVAPLAAA
+40 DDAAAPLSAA

-71 AASLVDTGPNF
+71 AVPLVAVEPTSA
-82 TGWRAALHDF
+82 GWRAALRDF
-92 RPAVGRH
+92 RAAVGRH
-99 NLRELACSPVLLE
+99 NLRELACSPVLFE

-126 AIAPP
+126 ASAPL
-131 DALALA
+131 DALAL
-137 GRAVPVLLEHFRAL
+137 V
-151 RAQSAADLRA
+151 
-161 IAPPDALALAG
+161 G
-172 RAVPPAS
+172 RAVPPTT
-179 LRALPDAFAARM
+179 LRALPDAFATRI

-196 QALLAVLRAPHG
+196 QALLGVLRAEHG
-208 APAGALDELDATLA
+208 APDAALAELDAMLAALA
-222 GLADDAPYDFWRLA
+222 GDDPYDFWRLA
-236 GACLRALRASSAP
+236 AACVRALRASGAP

-257 TNLLLGEHVQGRRG
+257 TNLLLGEHAQGRRS
-271 APPDLVRET
+271 APPELVRET

-302 VLRDYGL
+302 VLHDYGL

-334 DAVAAAPTRTL
+334 DAVAAAPTRAL

-357 FLQTADASMADLSA
+357 FLQTADASMADLAANPAAADPGAAWHASA
-371 VPKTADTSVAWRASE
+371 

-391 GAAACALGLGH
+391 GTAACALGLGH

-423 ADRDLAAHSHASDML
+423 ADGGLDAHGHASDML

-451 PDLTAASEALGAA
+451 PDLTAASGALGAA
-464 LGRT
+464 LGRA

>member
-1 MTSDPA
+1 MRPEPA
-7 TVPHPDA
+7 NVPHPDA

-40 DDTVAPLAAA
+40 DDAAAPLSAA

-71 AASLVDTGPNF
+71 AVPLVAVEPTSA
-82 TGWRAALHDF
+82 GWRAALRDF
-92 RPAVGRH
+92 RAAVGRH
-99 NLRELACSPVLLE
+99 NLRELACSPVLFE

-126 AIAPP
+126 ASAPL
-131 DALALA
+131 DALAL
-137 GRAVPVLLEHFRAL
+137 V
-151 RAQSAADLRA
+151 
-161 IAPPDALALAG
+161 G
-172 RAVPPAS
+172 RAVPPAT
-179 LRALPDAFAARM
+179 LRALPDAFATRI

-196 QALLAVLRAPHG
+196 QALLGVLRAGHG
-208 APAGALDELDATLA
+208 APDAALAELDAMLAALA
-222 GLADDAPYDFWRLA
+222 GDDPYDFWRLA
-236 GACLRALRASSAP
+236 AACVRALRASGAP

-257 TNLLLGEHVQGRRG
+257 TNLLLGEHAQGRRS
-271 APPDLVRET
+271 APPELVRET

-302 VLRDYGL
+302 VLHDYGL

-334 DAVAAAPTRTL
+334 DAVAAAPTRAL

-357 FLQTADASMADLSA
+357 FLQTADASMADLA
-371 VPKTADTSVAWRASE
+371 ANPAAADAGAAWHASG

-391 GAAACALGLGH
+391 GTAACALGLGH

-423 ADRDLAAHSHASDML
+423 ADGGLDAHGHASDML

-451 PDLTAASEALGAA
+451 PDLTAASGALGAA
-464 LGRT
+464 LGRA

>member
-7 TVPHPDA
+7 NVPHPDA

-40 DDTVAPLAAA
+40 DDAAAPLAAA

-71 AASLVDTGPNF
+71 AVPLVATEP
-82 TGWRAALHDF
+82 TSAGWRAALRDF
-92 RPAVGRH
+92 RAAVGRH
-99 NLRELACSPVLLE
+99 NLRELACSPVLFE

-126 AIAPP
+126 TSAPL
-131 DALALA
+131 DALAL
-137 GRAVPVLLEHFRAL
+137 V
-151 RAQSAADLRA
+151 
-161 IAPPDALALAG
+161 G
-172 RAVPPAS
+172 RAVPPAT
-179 LRALPDAFAARM
+179 LRALPDAFAIRI

-196 QALLAVLRAPHG
+196 QALLGVLRAEHG
-208 APAGALDELDATLA
+208 APGAALDELDAMLA
-222 GLADDAPYDFWRLA
+222 ALTDDGPYDFWRLA
-236 GACLRALRASSAP
+236 AACVRALRASGAP

-257 TNLLLGEHVQGRRG
+257 TNLLLGEHAQGRRS
-271 APPDLVRET
+271 APPELVRET

-302 VLRDYGL
+302 VLHDYGL

-334 DAVAAAPTRTL
+334 EAVTAAPTRAL

-357 FLQTADASMADLSA
+357 FLQTADASMADLAANPAAADPGAAWHASA
-371 VPKTADTSVAWRASE
+371 

-391 GAAACALGLGH
+391 GTAACALGLGH

-412 AWRRAAHGVPL
+412 AWRRAAHGVLL
-423 ADRDLAAHSHASDML
+423 ADGGLDAHRHASDML

-451 PDLTAASEALGAA
+451 PDLTAASEALGVA